1 MKFTYTLILALIFT
15 PLAWAKKPANTWID
29 PVKAATEHP
38 KFQFIGEYSDA
49 QETVFHQVTLLK
61 TDDYLVSTY
70 KAGLPGRG
78 WDKSPVD
85 SRVLDQGEL
94 DSLLKSAVRIEY
106 VSPTMGMTAPETAV
120 TMPTGF
126 TNVEDGILWAGG
138 RTVDSFGSFKMHLE
152 FRLPFKPMRN
162 PSNQDKGN
170 SGIYIYNNYEIQ
182 VLDTFALDYSAENF
196 PIKTESA
203 KKQWCGCFYKSIMA
217 DVNATLPALTWQTY
231 DIDFTAPVF
240 EDGKKVTNARIT
252 VLHNGIKIHD
262 DVELKNGTG
271 NGGKRKQLAR
281 GPIYFQD
288 HENPTAFRNIWIQE
302 TETVK

>member
-29 PVKAATEHP
+29 PVKAAAEHP